1 MKRERTD
8 YIVVHCSAT
17 EPGLSIGAREI
28 REWHKDLGWSDI
40 GYHFVIRRNGTL
52 EMGRAIEAQGAHVR
66 GHNHNSVGV
75 CLVGGVD
82 EEGESEANYTKSQL
96 TMLMLVIDGLKARYP
111 KAKLIGHCDFP
122 GVAKDCPCFDVRE
135 WYGRR

>member
-8 YIVVHCSAT
+8 CIVVHCSAT
-17 EPGLSIGAREI
+17 EPALTIGAREI
-28 REWHKDLGWSDI
+28 RDWHQDKGWKDI
-40 GYHFVIRRNGTL
+40 GYHFVIRRNGTIEL
-52 EMGRAIEAQGAHVR
+52 GREIESLGAHVR

-82 EEGESEANYTKSQL
+82 ENGKSEANYTDNQL
-96 TMLMLVIDGLKARYP
+96 LSLRLLINGLKVKYQ

-122 GVAKDCPCFDVRE
+122 EVAKDCPCFDVRE